1 MGKYN
6 WGIVG
11 TGWIGG
17 EMAQTLSDK
26 HGEIYSITST
36 NSKELKEFMKK
47 YPVKK
52 IYYSLDELLND
63 KEVDIIYIAT
73 PHHVHSD
80 IIQKSLEAGKN
91 VISEKAIT
99 VNNEEL
105 EELIQLAKDNELV
118 LMEAMTVLHMPLWK
132 TIKDEVDKGLV
143 GTVKMIQVNFG
154 SHKEYDINNR
164 FFNPDL
170 AGGALLDIGGYA
182 ISVARLF
189 MYSQPTEILTT
200 VKYFETGVDEQSV
213 IVLKNKEEQMASI
226 TLSMQAKQ
234 PKRVL
239 ITGDKGYIEV
249 YDYPRGTKAKFVE
262 TETGD
267 ERIIE
272 IGGSLKALAYEV
284 SDMEKLIEQKE
295 FSSANSFTLEVMKLM
310 TKIREKWGFI
320 YPFENK

>member
-1 MGKYN
+1 
-6 WGIVG
+6 
-11 TGWIGG
+11 
-17 EMAQTLSDK
+17 
-26 HGEIYSITST
+26 
-36 NSKELKEFMKK
+36 
-47 YPVKK
+47 
-52 IYYSLDELLND
+52 
-63 KEVDIIYIAT
+63 
-73 PHHVHSD
+73 
-80 IIQKSLEAGKN
+80 
-91 VISEKAIT
+91 
-99 VNNEEL
+99 
-105 EELIQLAKDNELV
+105 
-118 LMEAMTVLHMPLWK
+118 
-132 TIKDEVDKGLV
+132 
-143 GTVKMIQVNFG
+143 
-154 SHKEYDINNR
+154 
-164 FFNPDL
+164 
-170 AGGALLDIGGYA
+170 
-182 ISVARLF
+182 

-213 IVLKNKEEQMASI
+213 IVLKNKEVQMASI

-272 IGGSLKALAYEV
+272 IGDSLKALAYEV